1 MTNTIYETPTVS
13 VEIFSIEQGF
23 AQSNLVG
30 GQTKLVPQS
39 ARMRITSMTF
49 KTAETMKRLIKTAA
63 VIAFSL
69 FAASCVKETINE
81 PSKEGRV
88 YRFIVETK
96 ENAAV
101 KSFIDNNFDGTYTPK
116 WSKDDELAIF
126 VGKIDNNTKKPTAI
140 LKNTNEEGIIAKFE
154 GKITG
159 ITETGQFKSFAPA
172 SAFQAGL
179 NSTSKSR
186 VGINLASVQKPS
198 RHTIDQS
205 CDVLVAQEASYSA
218 TNGEIRPADLFF
230 KRMFSIV
237 KVNLNGPELLNGQK
251 LKEFSITAPK
261 DTILTG
267 RAAIDLAKASIEKWT
282 VENNVVTALYL
293 GTDGPVFGENAQN
306 SNNAVWLVVNPTTIK
321 AGVKL
326 TFSGESEDYSFS
338 KEVTLP
344 KDLSFPESQLA
355 VINLSLTAE
364 NCEEKQIES
373 RIFVEN
379 FRYVTEKGKHQP
391 NVTGVSGTGV
401 SENLKYVYIGDNTDI
416 RFNNNG
422 HSSSNPYLYIVNKGS
437 FTVENIVVEGETS
450 LTLSAQ
456 VRTLQNTSNVKL
468 YYKESSATEWSE
480 VNGKFEATTKSF
492 DTVQKLDFTISS
504 TVKSL
509 DLKFVPSAVTLVD
522 DIVLEK
528 TGGSTPGGETPG
540 GETPGGDSQGGETPG
555 GNTPGGS
562 QTVLDKDW
570 LELASIKED
579 GTRYVVNTSYADG
592 KRNYT
597 VFYDTEMMT
606 PLWTAYPLNSS
617 HMGNTERPKDW
628 SYNPDIDEKS
638 QIKVC
643 DGSYTAYSGYSRGH
657 MCPNASRNGN
667 KTMQLQTFYV
677 TNQVPQVQDSFN
689 SGVWSA
695 LEGEVQKLAKNE
707 EIFVTTGVSFH
718 KGNETPQI
726 QYISPE
732 KHPDQRVPIPPYFYK
747 LVLRVK
753 YVAASV
759 TDASCTA
766 FWFENRAYT
775 QDQFHNYSC
784 SVDQVE
790 EWTGFDFFVNLPDE
804 IENVAEAKNISWSQ
818 FVE

>member
-1 MTNTIYETPTVS
+1 
-13 VEIFSIEQGF
+13 
-23 AQSNLVG
+23 
-30 GQTKLVPQS
+30 
-39 ARMRITSMTF
+39 MTF
-49 KTAETMKRLIKTAA
+49 KTAEIMKRLIKTAA

-88 YRFIVETK
+88 YKFIVETK

-126 VGKIDNNTKKPTAI
+126 VGKISKNTKMPTAI
-140 LKNTNEEGIIAKFE
+140 LKNTNEEGITAKFE
-154 GKITG
+154 GNVTVKSENG
-159 ITETGQFKSFAPA
+159 KFKSLAPA
-172 SAFQAGL
+172 SAFNAGL
-179 NSTSKSR
+179 NSDSGSL

-205 CDVLVAQEASYSA
+205 CDVLVAQEAPYSA

-261 DTILTG
+261 DIVLTG
-267 RAAIDLAKASIEKWT
+267 RAAIDLAKASIEKWN
-282 VENNVVTALYL
+282 VKNNVVTALYL

-306 SNNAVWLVVNPTTIK
+306 SNNSVWLVVNPTTIK

-355 VINLSLTAE
+355 VINLSLAE
-364 NCEEKQIES
+364 SNCEKKQIES

-379 FRYVTEKGKHQP
+379 FRNVTEKGKHQP
-391 NVTGVSGTGV
+391 NVTGASGTGV
-401 SENLKYVYIGDNTDI
+401 SDKLKYVYNGTSTDI
-416 RFNNNG
+416 RFNKNG
-422 HSSSNPYLYIVNKGS
+422 HSPSNPYLYIAKGGS

-456 VRTLQNTSNVKL
+456 VRTLQSTSNVKL
-468 YYKESSATEWSE
+468 YYKESSATVWSE

-492 DTVQKLDFTISS
+492 DTVQKLNFSISS

-509 DLKFVPSAVTLVD
+509 DLKFEPSAATLVD

-540 GETPGGDSQGGETPG
+540 GGSSSGETPEGENPGGGSAGGETPGGETPGGGSQGGETPG
-555 GNTPGGS
+555 GNTPGDGS

-579 GTRYVVNTSYADG
+579 GTRYVVNTTYAG
-592 KRNYT
+592 EKRNYT
-597 VFYDTEMMT
+597 VFYDTEMMA
-606 PLWTAYPLNSS
+606 PLWTVYPLNNS
-617 HMGNTERPKDW
+617 HMSSGRINTW
-628 SYNPDIDEKS
+628 TFNPSISEDR
-638 QIKVC
+638 QIQVC
-643 DGSYTAYSGYSRGH
+643 DGSYSIENYARGH
-657 MCPNASRNGN
+657 MCPNGSRNN
-667 KTMQLQTFYV
+667 NETMQQQTFYV
-677 TNQVPQVQDSFN
+677 TNQVPQIHNGFNNGIWKNLESAVQ
-689 SGVWSA
+689 V
-695 LEGEVQKLAKNE
+695 LAKNE

-726 QYISPE
+726 QHISPS
-732 KHPDQRVPIPPYFYK
+732 KHPEQQVPIPPYFYK

-766 FWFENRAYT
+766 FWFEHKAYESG
-775 QDQFHNYSC
+775 DDFDNYRK

-804 IENVAEAKNISWSQ
+804 IENAAEAKNISWAQ
-818 FVE
+818 FVK

>member
-1 MTNTIYETPTVS
+1 M
-13 VEIFSIEQGF
+13 
-23 AQSNLVG
+23 
-30 GQTKLVPQS
+30 
-39 ARMRITSMTF
+39 
-49 KTAETMKRLIKTAA
+49 
-63 VIAFSL
+63 
-69 FAASCVKETINE
+69 
-81 PSKEGRV
+81 
-88 YRFIVETK
+88 
-96 ENAAV
+96 
-101 KSFIDNNFDGTYTPK
+101 
-116 WSKDDELAIF
+116 AIF

-218 TNGEIRPADLFF
+218 TNGEIRPAVLFF

-379 FRYVTEKGKHQP
+379 FRYVTEQGKHQP

-401 SENLKYVYIGDNTDI
+401 SDKLKYVYTGNNTDI
-416 RFNNNG
+416 RFNKNG
-422 HSSSNPYLYIVNKGS
+422 HSPSNPYLYIAKNGT

-456 VRTLQNTSNVKL
+456 VRTLQKTSNVKL
-468 YYKESSATEWSE
+468 HYKESSATEWSE
-480 VNGKFEATTKSF
+480 VNGQFEATTTSF
-492 DTVQKLDFTISS
+492 DIVQKLDFTISS

-540 GETPGGDSQGGETPG
+540 GETPGGETPG
-555 GNTPGGS
+555 GNTPGDGS
-562 QTVLDKDW
+562 QTVLDKNW

-579 GTRYVVNTSYADG
+579 GTRYVVNTTYAG
-592 KRNYT
+592 EKRNYT
-597 VFYDTEMMT
+597 VFYDTEMMA
-606 PLWTAYPLNSS
+606 PLWTAYPLNNS
-617 HMGNTERPKDW
+617 HMSSGRINTW
-628 SYNPDIDEKS
+628 TFNPSISEDR
-638 QIKVC
+638 QIQVC
-643 DGSYTAYSGYSRGH
+643 DGSYSIENYARGH
-657 MCPNASRNGN
+657 MCPNGSRNN
-667 KTMQLQTFYV
+667 NETMQQQTFYV
-677 TNQVPQVQDSFN
+677 TNQVPQIHNGFNNGIWKNLESAVQ
-689 SGVWSA
+689 V
-695 LEGEVQKLAKNE
+695 LAKNE
-707 EIFVTTGVSFH
+707 EIFVTTGVSFR

-726 QYISPE
+726 QHISPS
-732 KHPDQRVPIPPYFYK
+732 KHPEQQVPIPPYFYK

-766 FWFENRAYT
+766 FWFEHKAYESG
-775 QDQFHNYSC
+775 DNFDNYRK

-804 IENVAEAKNISWSQ
+804 IENAAEAKNISWEQ

>member
-1 MTNTIYETPTVS
+1 
-13 VEIFSIEQGF
+13 
-23 AQSNLVG
+23 
-30 GQTKLVPQS
+30 
-39 ARMRITSMTF
+39 
-49 KTAETMKRLIKTAA
+49 MKRLIKTAA

-267 RAAIDLAKASIEKWT
+267 RAAIDLAKASIEKW
-282 VENNVVTALYL
+282 NIKDNVVTALYL
-293 GTDGPVFGENAQN
+293 GTDGPVFGENAPN
-306 SNNAVWLVVNPTTIK
+306 SNNSVWLVVNPTTIK

-364 NCEEKQIES
+364 NCEKKQIES

-379 FRYVTEKGKHQP
+379 FRYVTEQDKHQP

-401 SENLKYVYIGDNTDI
+401 SENLKYVYIGDKTDI
-416 RFNNNG
+416 RFNTNG
-422 HSSSNPYLYIVNKGS
+422 HSPSNPYLYIAKGGS
-437 FTVENIVVEGETS
+437 FTVEKIVVEGETS

-456 VRTLQNTSNVKL
+456 VRTLQKTSNVKL
-468 YYKESSATEWSE
+468 HYKESSATEWSE
-480 VNGKFEATTKSF
+480 VNGQFEATTTSF
-492 DTVQKLDFTISS
+492 DIVQKLDFTISS

-509 DLKFVPSAVTLVD
+509 DLKFVPSAATLVD

-540 GETPGGDSQGGETPG
+540 GETPGGSSQGGETPG
-555 GNTPGGS
+555 GNTSGGGS
-562 QTVLDKDW
+562 QTVLDKNW

-579 GTRYVVNTSYADG
+579 GTRYVVNTTYAG
-592 KRNYT
+592 EKRNYT
-597 VFYDTEMMT
+597 VFYDTEMMA
-606 PLWTAYPLNSS
+606 PLWTAYPLNNS
-617 HMGNTERPKDW
+617 HMSSGRINTW
-628 SYNPDIDEKS
+628 TFNPSISEDR
-638 QIKVC
+638 QIQVC
-643 DGSYTAYSGYSRGH
+643 DGSYSIENYARGH
-657 MCPNASRNGN
+657 MCPNGSRNN
-667 KTMQLQTFYV
+667 NETMQQQTFYV
-677 TNQVPQVQDSFN
+677 TNQVPQIHNGFNNGIWKNLESAVQTL
-689 SGVWSA
+689 G
-695 LEGEVQKLAKNE
+695 KNE
-707 EIFVTTGVSFH
+707 EIFVTTGVSFR

-726 QYISPE
+726 QYISPA
-732 KHPDQRVPIPPYFYK
+732 KHPDQQVPIPPYFYK

-766 FWFENRAYT
+766 FWFEHKAYESG
-775 QDQFHNYSC
+775 DDFDNYRK

-804 IENVAEAKNISWSQ
+804 IENVAEAKNISWEQ

>member
-1 MTNTIYETPTVS
+1 
-13 VEIFSIEQGF
+13 
-23 AQSNLVG
+23 
-30 GQTKLVPQS
+30 
-39 ARMRITSMTF
+39 MTF
-49 KTAETMKRLIKTAA
+49 KTAETMKRLINTAA

-88 YRFIVETK
+88 YKFIVETK

-126 VGKIDNNTKKPTAI
+126 VGKIDANTKKPTTI
-140 LKNTNEEGIIAKFE
+140 LKNTNDEGITAKFE
-154 GKITG
+154 GKVTG
-159 ITETGQFKSFAPA
+159 ITQSGQFKSFAPA
-172 SAFQAGL
+172 SAFHAGL
-179 NSTSKSR
+179 KSTSSSL

-205 CDVLVAQEASYSA
+205 CDVLVAQEAAYSV

-293 GTDGPVFGENAQN
+293 GTDGPVFGENAPN
-306 SNNAVWLVVNPTTIK
+306 SNNSVWLVVNPTTIK
-321 AGVKL
+321 SGAKL

-338 KEVTLP
+338 KEVTLT

-364 NCEEKQIES
+364 NCEKKQIES

-379 FRYVTEKGKHQP
+379 FRNVTEKGTHQP

-401 SENLKYVYIGDNTDI
+401 SENLKYVYIGDYTDI

-422 HSSSNPYLYIVNKGS
+422 HSPSNPYLYIAKGGS
-437 FTVENIVVEGETS
+437 FTVEKIVVEGETS

-456 VRTLQNTSNVKL
+456 VRTRQKTSNVKL

-492 DTVQKLDFTISS
+492 DTVQKLNFTISS

-522 DIVLEK
+522 DIILEK

-540 GETPGGDSQGGETPG
+540 GETPGGETPG
-555 GNTPGGS
+555 GNTPGDGS
-562 QTVLDKDW
+562 QTVLDKNW

-579 GTRYVVNTSYADG
+579 GTRYVVNTTYAG
-592 KRNYT
+592 EKRNYT
-597 VFYDTEMMT
+597 VFYDTEMMA
-606 PLWTAYPLNSS
+606 PLWTAYPLNNS
-617 HMGNTERPKDW
+617 HMSSGRINTW
-628 SYNPDIDEKS
+628 TFNPSISEDR
-638 QIKVC
+638 QIQVC
-643 DGSYTAYSGYSRGH
+643 DGSYSIENYARGH
-657 MCPNASRNGN
+657 MCPNGSRNN
-667 KTMQLQTFYV
+667 NETMQQQTFYV
-677 TNQVPQVQDSFN
+677 TNQVPQIHNGFNNGIWKNLESAVQ
-689 SGVWSA
+689 V
-695 LEGEVQKLAKNE
+695 LAKNE
-707 EIFVTTGVSFH
+707 EIFVTTGVSFR

-726 QYISPE
+726 QHISPS
-732 KHPDQRVPIPPYFYK
+732 KHPEQQVPVPPYFYK

-766 FWFENRAYT
+766 FWFEHKAYESG
-775 QDQFHNYSC
+775 DNFDNYRK

-804 IENVAEAKNISWSQ
+804 IENAAEAKNISWSQ

>member
-1 MTNTIYETPTVS
+1 
-13 VEIFSIEQGF
+13 
-23 AQSNLVG
+23 
-30 GQTKLVPQS
+30 
-39 ARMRITSMTF
+39 
-49 KTAETMKRLIKTAA
+49 MKRLIKTAA

-81 PSKEGRV
+81 PSKEGKV

-126 VGKIDNNTKKPTAI
+126 VGAINEKTKKPTAI
-140 LKNTNEEGIIAKFE
+140 LKNTNEAGITAKFE
-154 GKITG
+154 GKVTG

-261 DTILTG
+261 GTILTG

-293 GTDGPVFGENAQN
+293 GTDGPVFGENAPN
-306 SNNAVWLVVNPTTIK
+306 SNNSVWLVVNPTTIK

-355 VINLSLTAE
+355 VINLSLRAE
-364 NCEEKQIES
+364 NCEKKQIES

-379 FRYVTEKGKHQP
+379 FRYVTEQGKHQP

-401 SENLKYVYIGDNTDI
+401 PDNLKYVYTGNNTDI

-422 HSSSNPYLYIVNKGS
+422 HSPSNPYLYIAKNGT

-456 VRTLQNTSNVKL
+456 VRTLQKTSNVKL
-468 YYKESSATEWSE
+468 LYKESSATEWSE

-492 DTVQKLDFTISS
+492 DTVQKLNFSISS
-504 TVKSL
+504 SVKSL

-522 DIVLEK
+522 DIILEK

-540 GETPGGDSQGGETPG
+540 GETPGGETPGGETPGGETPGGETPG
-555 GNTPGGS
+555 GNTPGGGS

-579 GTRYVVNTSYADG
+579 GTRYVVNTTYAG
-592 KRNYT
+592 EKRNYT
-597 VFYDTEMMT
+597 VFYDTEMMA

-617 HMGNTERPKDW
+617 HMSGGRTGEW
-628 SYNPDIDEKS
+628 SYNPSISEAH

-643 DGSYTAYSGYSRGH
+643 EGSYTPSSNYARGH
-657 MCPNASRNGN
+657 MCPNGSRNN
-667 KTMQLQTFYV
+667 NETMQLQTFYV
-677 TNQVPQVQDSFN
+677 TNQVPQVQNSFN

>member
-1 MTNTIYETPTVS
+1 
-13 VEIFSIEQGF
+13 
-23 AQSNLVG
+23 
-30 GQTKLVPQS
+30 
-39 ARMRITSMTF
+39 
-49 KTAETMKRLIKTAA
+49 MKRLIKTAA

-88 YRFIVETK
+88 YKFIVETK

-116 WSKDDELAIF
+116 WSKNDELAIF
-126 VGKIDNNTKKPTAI
+126 VGKIDANTKKPTTI
-140 LKNTNEEGIIAKFE
+140 LKNTNDEGITAKFE
-154 GKITG
+154 GKVTG
-159 ITETGQFKSFAPA
+159 ITQTGQFKSFAPA

-267 RAAIDLAKASIEKWT
+267 RAAIDLAKASIEKW
-282 VENNVVTALYL
+282 NIKDNVVTALYL
-293 GTDGPVFGENAQN
+293 GTDGPVFGENAPN
-306 SNNAVWLVVNPTTIK
+306 SNNSVWLVVNPTTIK

-364 NCEEKQIES
+364 NCEKKQIES

-379 FRYVTEKGKHQP
+379 FRYVTEKGTHQP

-401 SENLKYVYIGDNTDI
+401 SENLKYVYTGNNTYI
-416 RFNNNG
+416 RFNTNG
-422 HSSSNPYLYIVNKGS
+422 HSSSNPYLYIAKGGS
-437 FTVENIVVEGETS
+437 FTVEKIVVEGETS

-456 VRTLQNTSNVKL
+456 VKVNSGTSNVKL

-480 VNGKFEATTKSF
+480 VVGKFDASFDSF

-509 DLKFVPSAVTLVD
+509 DLKFVPSAATLVD

-540 GETPGGDSQGGETPG
+540 GGSAGGETPGGETPGGSSQGGETPG
-555 GNTPGGS
+555 GNTPGDGS

-570 LELASIKED
+570 LELASIKKD
-579 GTRYVVNTSYADG
+579 GTRYVVNTTYAG
-592 KRNYT
+592 EKRNYT
-597 VFYDTEMMT
+597 VFYDTEMMA
-606 PLWTAYPLNSS
+606 PLWTAYPLNNS
-617 HMGNTERPKDW
+617 HMSSGRINTW
-628 SYNPDIDEKS
+628 TFNPSISEDR
-638 QIKVC
+638 QIQVC
-643 DGSYTAYSGYSRGH
+643 DGSYSIENYARGH
-657 MCPNASRNGN
+657 MCPNGSRNN
-667 KTMQLQTFYV
+667 NETMQQQTFYV
-677 TNQVPQVQDSFN
+677 TNQVPQIHNGFNNGIWKNLESAVQ
-689 SGVWSA
+689 V
-695 LEGEVQKLAKNE
+695 LAKNE

-726 QYISPE
+726 QHISPS
-732 KHPDQRVPIPPYFYK
+732 KHPEQQVPIPPYFYK

-759 TDASCTA
+759 TDASCIA
-766 FWFENRAYT
+766 FWFENRAYI
-775 QDQFHNYSC
+775 QDKFHNHSC

>member
-1 MTNTIYETPTVS
+1 
-13 VEIFSIEQGF
+13 
-23 AQSNLVG
+23 
-30 GQTKLVPQS
+30 
-39 ARMRITSMTF
+39 MTF

-88 YRFIVETK
+88 YKFIVETK

-116 WSKDDELAIF
+116 WSKNDELAIF
-126 VGKIDNNTKKPTAI
+126 VGKINANTKKPTTI
-140 LKNTNEEGIIAKFE
+140 LKNTNDEGITAKFE
-154 GKITG
+154 GKVTG
-159 ITETGQFKSFAPA
+159 ITQTGQFKSFAPA
-172 SAFQAGL
+172 SAFHAGL

-205 CDVLVAQEASYSA
+205 CDVLVAQEAAYSV

-261 DTILTG
+261 DTVLTG

-293 GTDGPVFGENAQN
+293 GTDGPVFGENAPN
-306 SNNAVWLVVNPTTIK
+306 SNNSVWLVVNPTTIK

-364 NCEEKQIES
+364 NCEKKQIES

-379 FRYVTEKGKHQP
+379 FRYVTEQDKHQP

-401 SENLKYVYIGDNTDI
+401 SENLKYVYIGDKTDI
-416 RFNNNG
+416 RFNTNG
-422 HSSSNPYLYIVNKGS
+422 HSPSNPYLYIAKGGS
-437 FTVENIVVEGETS
+437 FTVEKIVVEGETS

-456 VRTLQNTSNVKL
+456 VRTLQKTSNVKL
-468 YYKESSATEWSE
+468 HYKESSATEWSE
-480 VNGKFEATTKSF
+480 VNGQFEATTTSF
-492 DTVQKLDFTISS
+492 DIVQKLDFTISS

-540 GETPGGDSQGGETPG
+540 GETPGGETPGGSSQGGETPG
-555 GNTPGGS
+555 GNTSGDGS

-726 QYISPE
+726 QYISPA
-732 KHPDQRVPIPPYFYK
+732 KHPEQQVPIPPYFYK

-804 IENVAEAKNISWSQ
+804 IENAAEAKNISWSQ

>member
-1 MTNTIYETPTVS
+1 
-13 VEIFSIEQGF
+13 
-23 AQSNLVG
+23 
-30 GQTKLVPQS
+30 
-39 ARMRITSMTF
+39 
-49 KTAETMKRLIKTAA
+49 MKRLIKTAA

-88 YRFIVETK
+88 YKFIVETK

-126 VGKIDNNTKKPTAI
+126 VGKIDANTKKPTAI
-140 LKNTNEEGIIAKFE
+140 LKNTNDEGITAKFE

-373 RIFVEN
+373 RVFVEN
-379 FRYVTEKGKHQP
+379 FRYVTEQGKHQP

-401 SENLKYVYIGDNTDI
+401 SDKLKYVYTGNNTDI
-416 RFNNNG
+416 RFNKNG
-422 HSSSNPYLYIVNKGS
+422 HSPSNPYLYIAKNGT

-456 VRTLQNTSNVKL
+456 VRTLQKTSNVKL
-468 YYKESSATEWSE
+468 HYKESSATEWSE
-480 VNGKFEATTKSF
+480 VNGQFEATTTSF
-492 DTVQKLDFTISS
+492 DIVQKLDFTISS

-528 TGGSTPGGETPG
+528 AGGSTPGGETPG

-804 IENVAEAKNISWSQ
+804 IENAAEAKNISWSQ
-818 FVE
+818 FVSS

>member
-1 MTNTIYETPTVS
+1 
-13 VEIFSIEQGF
+13 
-23 AQSNLVG
+23 
-30 GQTKLVPQS
+30 
-39 ARMRITSMTF
+39 
-49 KTAETMKRLIKTAA
+49 MKRLIKTAA

>member
-1 MTNTIYETPTVS
+1 
-13 VEIFSIEQGF
+13 
-23 AQSNLVG
+23 
-30 GQTKLVPQS
+30 
-39 ARMRITSMTF
+39 MTF
-49 KTAETMKRLIKTAA
+49 KTAEIMKRLIKTAA

-81 PSKEGRV
+81 PSGEGKV

-126 VGKIDNNTKKPTAI
+126 VGKIDANTKKPTTI
-140 LKNTNEEGIIAKFE
+140 LKNTNDEGITAKFE
-154 GKITG
+154 GKVTG
-159 ITETGQFKSFAPA
+159 ITQTGQFKSFAPA
-172 SAFQAGL
+172 SAFHAGL

-267 RAAIDLAKASIEKWT
+267 RAAIDLAKASIEKW
-282 VENNVVTALYL
+282 NIKDNVVTALYL
-293 GTDGPVFGENAQN
+293 GTDGPVFGENAPN
-306 SNNAVWLVVNPTTIK
+306 SNNSVWLVVNPTTIK
-321 AGVKL
+321 AGAKL

-364 NCEEKQIES
+364 NCEKKQIES

-379 FRYVTEKGKHQP
+379 FRYVTEQGKHQP

-401 SENLKYVYIGDNTDI
+401 SDKLKYVYTGNNTDI
-416 RFNNNG
+416 RFNKNG
-422 HSSSNPYLYIVNKGS
+422 HSPSNPYLYIVNKGS

-456 VRTLQNTSNVKL
+456 VRTTSKTSTSEVKL
-468 YYKESSATEWSE
+468 YYKESSAAEWSE
-480 VNGKFEATTKSF
+480 ATGKFDASFDSF
-492 DTVQKLDFTISS
+492 DTVQKLNFTISL

-522 DIVLEK
+522 DIILEK

-540 GETPGGDSQGGETPG
+540 GETPGGETPGGETPG
-555 GNTPGGS
+555 GNTPGDGS

-579 GTRYVVNTSYADG
+579 GTRYVVNTTYAG
-592 KRNYT
+592 EKRNYT
-597 VFYDTEMMT
+597 VFYDTEMMA
-606 PLWTAYPLNSS
+606 PLWTAYPLNNS
-617 HMGNTERPKDW
+617 HMSSGRINTW
-628 SYNPDIDEKS
+628 TFNPSISEDR
-638 QIKVC
+638 QIQVC
-643 DGSYTAYSGYSRGH
+643 DGSYSIENYARGH
-657 MCPNASRNGN
+657 MCPNGSRNN
-667 KTMQLQTFYV
+667 NETMQQQTFYV
-677 TNQVPQVQDSFN
+677 TNQVPQIHNGFNNGIWKNLESAVQ
-689 SGVWSA
+689 V
-695 LEGEVQKLAKNE
+695 LAKNE
-707 EIFVTTGVSFH
+707 EIFVTTGVSFR

-726 QYISPE
+726 QHISPS
-732 KHPDQRVPIPPYFYK
+732 KHPEQQVPVPPYFYK
-747 LVLRVK
+747 LILRVK

-766 FWFENRAYT
+766 FWFEHKAYESG
-775 QDQFHNYSC
+775 DNFDNYRK

-818 FVE
+818 FVG

>member
-1 MTNTIYETPTVS
+1 
-13 VEIFSIEQGF
+13 
-23 AQSNLVG
+23 
-30 GQTKLVPQS
+30 
-39 ARMRITSMTF
+39 MTF

-88 YRFIVETK
+88 YKFIVETK

-116 WSKDDELAIF
+116 WSKNDELAIF
-126 VGKIDNNTKKPTAI
+126 VGKIDANTKKPTTI
-140 LKNTNEEGIIAKFE
+140 LKNTNDEGITAKFE
-154 GKITG
+154 GKVTG
-159 ITETGQFKSFAPA
+159 ITQTGQFKSFAPA

-179 NSTSKSR
+179 NSTSSSL

-205 CDVLVAQEASYSA
+205 CDVLVAQEAAYSV

-261 DTILTG
+261 DIVLTG
-267 RAAIDLAKASIEKWT
+267 RAAIDLAKASIEKWN
-282 VENNVVTALYL
+282 VKNNVVTALYL
-293 GTDGPVFGENAQN
+293 GTDGPVFGENAPN

-338 KEVTLP
+338 KEVTLA

-355 VINLSLTAE
+355 VINLSLTTE
-364 NCEEKQIES
+364 NCEKKQLES

-379 FRYVTEKGKHQP
+379 FRNVTEKGKHQP

-401 SENLKYVYIGDNTDI
+401 SDKLKYVYTGNNTDI

-422 HSSSNPYLYIVNKGS
+422 HSPGNPYLYIGKNGT

-456 VRTLQNTSNVKL
+456 VRTTQSTSKVTLK
-468 YYKESSATEWSE
+468 YKESSATEWSE
-480 VNGKFEATTKSF
+480 ADVKFEATTKSF
-492 DTVQKLDFTISS
+492 DTVQKLNFTISS

-509 DLKFVPSAVTLVD
+509 DLKFVPSAATLVD

-540 GETPGGDSQGGETPG
+540 GETPGGETPGGETPGGSSQGGETPG
-555 GNTPGGS
+555 GNTPGDGS

-579 GTRYVVNTSYADG
+579 GTRYVVNTTYAG
-592 KRNYT
+592 EKRNYT
-597 VFYDTEMMT
+597 VFYDTEMMA
-606 PLWTAYPLNSS
+606 PLWTAYPLNNS
-617 HMGNTERPKDW
+617 HMSSGRINTW
-628 SYNPDIDEKS
+628 TFNPSISEDR
-638 QIKVC
+638 QIQVC
-643 DGSYTAYSGYSRGH
+643 DGSYSIENYARGH
-657 MCPNASRNGN
+657 MCPNGSRNN
-667 KTMQLQTFYV
+667 NETMQQQTFYV
-677 TNQVPQVQDSFN
+677 TNQVPQIHNGFNNGIWKNLESAVQ
-689 SGVWSA
+689 V
-695 LEGEVQKLAKNE
+695 LAKNE

-726 QYISPE
+726 QYISPA
-732 KHPDQRVPIPPYFYK
+732 KHSEQQVPIPPYFYK

-766 FWFENRAYT
+766 FWFEHKAYESG
-775 QDQFHNYSC
+775 DNFDNYRK

-818 FVE
+818 FTGF

>member
-1 MTNTIYETPTVS
+1 
-13 VEIFSIEQGF
+13 
-23 AQSNLVG
+23 
-30 GQTKLVPQS
+30 
-39 ARMRITSMTF
+39 MRITSMTF

-88 YRFIVETK
+88 YKFIVETK

-126 VGKIDNNTKKPTAI
+126 VGKIDANTKKPTAI

-267 RAAIDLAKASIEKWT
+267 RAAIDLAKASIEKW
-282 VENNVVTALYL
+282 NIKDNVVTALYP
-293 GTDGPVFGENAQN
+293 GTDGPVFGENAPN
-306 SNNAVWLVVNPTTIK
+306 SNNSVWLVVNPTTIK

-364 NCEEKQIES
+364 NCEKKQIES

-379 FRYVTEKGKHQP
+379 FRYVTEQDKHQP

-401 SENLKYVYIGDNTDI
+401 SENLKYVYIGDKTDI
-416 RFNNNG
+416 RFNTNG
-422 HSSSNPYLYIVNKGS
+422 HSPSNPYLYIAKGGS
-437 FTVENIVVEGETS
+437 FTVEKIVVEGETS

-456 VRTLQNTSNVKL
+456 VRTLQKTSNVKL
-468 YYKESSATEWSE
+468 HYKESSATEWSE
-480 VNGKFEATTKSF
+480 VNGQFEATTKSF
-492 DTVQKLDFTISS
+492 DTVQKLNFSISS

-540 GETPGGDSQGGETPG
+540 GETPGGETPG
-555 GNTPGGS
+555 GNTPGDGS

-579 GTRYVVNTSYADG
+579 GTRYVVNTTYAG
-592 KRNYT
+592 EKRNYT
-597 VFYDTEMMT
+597 VFYDTEMMA
-606 PLWTAYPLNSS
+606 PLWTAYPLNNS
-617 HMGNTERPKDW
+617 HMSSGRINTW
-628 SYNPDIDEKS
+628 TFNPSISEDR
-638 QIKVC
+638 QIQVC
-643 DGSYTAYSGYSRGH
+643 DGSYSIENYARGH
-657 MCPNASRNGN
+657 MCPNGSRNN
-667 KTMQLQTFYV
+667 NETMQQQTFYI
-677 TNQVPQVQDSFN
+677 TNQVPQIHNGFNNGIWKNLESAVQ
-689 SGVWSA
+689 V
-695 LEGEVQKLAKNE
+695 LAKNE

-726 QYISPE
+726 QHISPA
-732 KHPDQRVPIPPYFYK
+732 KHPEQQVPVPPYFYK

-766 FWFENRAYT
+766 FWFEHKAYESG
-775 QDQFHNYSC
+775 DNFDNYRK

-804 IENVAEAKNISWSQ
+804 IENAAEAKNISWSQ

>member
-1 MTNTIYETPTVS
+1 
-13 VEIFSIEQGF
+13 
-23 AQSNLVG
+23 
-30 GQTKLVPQS
+30 
-39 ARMRITSMTF
+39 
-49 KTAETMKRLIKTAA
+49 MKRLIKTAA

-81 PSKEGRV
+81 PSGEGKV

-140 LKNTNEEGIIAKFE
+140 LKNTNDEGITAKFE
-154 GKITG
+154 GKVTG
-159 ITETGQFKSFAPA
+159 ITQTGQFKSFAPA
-172 SAFQAGL
+172 SAFHAG
-179 NSTSKSR
+179 SKDGTIG
-186 VGINLASVQKPS
+186 VNLASAQKPS
-198 RHTIDQS
+198 RNTIDQS
-205 CDVLVAQEASYSA
+205 CDVLVAQEAAYSV

-261 DTILTG
+261 DTVLTG
-267 RAAIDLAKASIEKWT
+267 RAAIDLAKTSIEKW
-282 VENNVVTALYL
+282 NIKDNVVTALYL

-326 TFSGESEDYSFS
+326 TFSGESENYSFS

-355 VINLSLTAE
+355 VINLSLTEE
-364 NCEEKQIES
+364 NCEKKQIES

-379 FRYVTEKGKHQP
+379 FRNVTEKGKHQP

-401 SENLKYVYIGDNTDI
+401 SKNLKYVYTGKNTDI

-422 HSSSNPYLYIVNKGS
+422 HSSSNPYLYIVKDGS
-437 FTVENIVVEGETS
+437 FTIEKIVVEGETS
-450 LTLSAQ
+450 LTLSTQ
-456 VRTLQNTSNVKL
+456 VRTTSKTSKSEVKL

-480 VNGKFEATTKSF
+480 VVGKFDASFDSF
-492 DTVQKLDFTISS
+492 DTVQKLNFSISS

-509 DLKFVPSAVTLVD
+509 DLKFVPSAATLVD
-522 DIVLEK
+522 DIILEK

-540 GETPGGDSQGGETPG
+540 GETPGGETPG
-555 GNTPGGS
+555 GNTPGDGS

-579 GTRYVVNTSYADG
+579 GTRYVVNTTYAG
-592 KRNYT
+592 EKRNYT
-597 VFYDTEMMT
+597 VFYDTEMMA
-606 PLWTAYPLNSS
+606 PLWTAYPLNNS
-617 HMGNTERPKDW
+617 HMGSGRTGEW
-628 SYNPDIDEKS
+628 SYNPSISEAH

-643 DGSYTAYSGYSRGH
+643 EGSYTPYENYARGH
-657 MCPNASRNGN
+657 MCPNGSRNSDE
-667 KTMQLQTFYV
+667 TMQLQTFYV
-677 TNQVPQVQDSFN
+677 TNQVPQIHNGFNNGIWKNLESAVQ
-689 SGVWSA
+689 V
-695 LEGEVQKLAKNE
+695 LAKNE

-726 QYISPE
+726 QYISPAKYPE
-732 KHPDQRVPIPPYFYK
+732 QRVPIPPYFYK

-766 FWFENRAYT
+766 FWFEHKAYESG
-775 QDQFHNYSC
+775 DNFDNYRK

-804 IENVAEAKNISWSQ
+804 IENIAEANNISWSQ

>member
-1 MTNTIYETPTVS
+1 
-13 VEIFSIEQGF
+13 
-23 AQSNLVG
+23 
-30 GQTKLVPQS
+30 
-39 ARMRITSMTF
+39 
-49 KTAETMKRLIKTAA
+49 MKRLIKTAA

-126 VGKIDNNTKKPTAI
+126 VGKIDANTKKPTTI
-140 LKNTNEEGIIAKFE
+140 LKNTNDEGITAKFE
-154 GKITG
+154 GKVTG
-159 ITETGQFKSFAPA
+159 ITQTGQFKSFAPA

-179 NSTSKSR
+179 KSTSNSL

-205 CDVLVAQEASYSA
+205 CDVLVAQEAAYSV

-282 VENNVVTALYL
+282 VENNVVTALYP

-355 VINLSLTAE
+355 VINLSLTEE
-364 NCEEKQIES
+364 NCEEKQLES

-379 FRYVTEKGKHQP
+379 FRNVTEKGKHQP

-401 SENLKYVYIGDNTDI
+401 SDKLQYVYNGTSTDI
-416 RFNNNG
+416 RFNKNG
-422 HSSSNPYLYIVNKGS
+422 HSPSNPYLYIAKGGS

-456 VRTLQNTSNVKL
+456 VKVNSGTSEVKL
-468 YYKESSATEWSE
+468 HYKESSATEWSE
-480 VNGKFEATTKSF
+480 VNGKFEASTESF
-492 DTVQKLDFTISS
+492 DTVQKLNFTISS

-509 DLKFVPSAVTLVD
+509 DLKFVPSAATLVD

-540 GETPGGDSQGGETPG
+540 GETPGGSSQGGETPG
-555 GNTPGGS
+555 GNTPGDGS
-562 QTVLDKDW
+562 QTVLDKNW

-579 GTRYVVNTSYADG
+579 GTRYVVNTTYASE

-597 VFYDTEMMT
+597 VFYDTEMMA
-606 PLWTAYPLNSS
+606 PLWTAYPLNNS
-617 HMGNTERPKDW
+617 HMSSGRINTW
-628 SYNPDIDEKS
+628 TFNPSISEDR
-638 QIKVC
+638 QIQVC
-643 DGSYTAYSGYSRGH
+643 DGSYSIENYARGH
-657 MCPNASRNGN
+657 MCPNGSRNN
-667 KTMQLQTFYV
+667 NETMQQQTFYV
-677 TNQVPQVQDSFN
+677 TNQVPQIHNGFN
-689 SGVWSA
+689 NGIWKNLESA
-695 LEGEVQKLAKNE
+695 IQFLAKNE

-726 QYISPE
+726 QHISPS
-732 KHPDQRVPIPPYFYK
+732 KHPEQQVPIPLYFYK

-766 FWFENRAYT
+766 FWFEHKAYESG
-775 QDQFHNYSC
+775 DNFDNYRK

-804 IENVAEAKNISWSQ
+804 IENIAEAKNISWSQ

>member
-1 MTNTIYETPTVS
+1 
-13 VEIFSIEQGF
+13 
-23 AQSNLVG
+23 
-30 GQTKLVPQS
+30 
-39 ARMRITSMTF
+39 
-49 KTAETMKRLIKTAA
+49 MKRLIKTAA

-88 YRFIVETK
+88 YKFIVETK

-116 WSKDDELAIF
+116 WSKDDKLAIF

-267 RAAIDLAKASIEKWT
+267 RAAIDLAKASIEKW
-282 VENNVVTALYL
+282 NIKDNVVTALYL
-293 GTDGPVFGENAQN
+293 GTDGPVFGENAPN
-306 SNNAVWLVVNPTTIK
+306 SNNSVWLVVNPTTIK
-321 AGVKL
+321 AGAKL

-364 NCEEKQIES
+364 NCEKKQIES

-379 FRYVTEKGKHQP
+379 FRYVTEKGTHQP

-401 SENLKYVYIGDNTDI
+401 SENLKYVYTGDKTDI

-422 HSSSNPYLYIVNKGS
+422 HSPSNPYLYIAQGGS
-437 FTVENIVVEGETS
+437 FTVEKIVVEGETS

-456 VRTLQNTSNVKL
+456 VRTLQKTSNVKL
-468 YYKESSATEWSE
+468 HYKESSATEWSE
-480 VNGKFEATTKSF
+480 VNGQFEATTTSF
-492 DTVQKLDFTISS
+492 DIVQKLDFTISS

-804 IENVAEAKNISWSQ
+804 IENAAEAKNISWSQ

>member
-1 MTNTIYETPTVS
+1 
-13 VEIFSIEQGF
+13 
-23 AQSNLVG
+23 
-30 GQTKLVPQS
+30 
-39 ARMRITSMTF
+39 
-49 KTAETMKRLIKTAA
+49 MKRLIKTAA

-81 PSKEGRV
+81 PSKEGRA

-126 VGKIDNNTKKPTAI
+126 VGKIDANTKKPTTI
-140 LKNTNEEGIIAKFE
+140 LKNTNDEGITAKFE
-154 GKITG
+154 GKVTG
-159 ITETGQFKSFAPA
+159 ITQTGQFKSFAPA

-179 NSTSKSR
+179 KSTSNSL

-205 CDVLVAQEASYSA
+205 CDVLVAQEAAYSV

-261 DTILTG
+261 DTILAG
-267 RAAIDLAKASIEKWT
+267 RAAIDLAKASIEKW
-282 VENNVVTALYL
+282 NIKDNVVTALYL
-293 GTDGPVFGENAQN
+293 GTDGPVFGENAPN
-306 SNNAVWLVVNPTTIK
+306 SNNSVWLVVNPTTIK

-338 KEVTLP
+338 KEVTLT

-355 VINLSLTAE
+355 VINLSLAAE
-364 NCEEKQIES
+364 NCEKKQI
-373 RIFVEN
+373 RIFIEKFSN
-379 FRYVTEKGKHQP
+379 VTEKGAHQP
-391 NVTGVSGTGV
+391 NVTGASGTGV
-401 SENLKYVYIGDNTDI
+401 SKNLKYVYTGKNTDI

-422 HSSSNPYLYIVNKGS
+422 HSSSNPYLYIVKDGS
-437 FTVENIVVEGETS
+437 FTIEKIVVEGETS
-450 LTLSAQ
+450 LTLSTQ
-456 VRTLQNTSNVKL
+456 VRTTQSTSKVTLK
-468 YYKESSATEWSE
+468 YKESSATEWSE
-480 VNGKFEATTKSF
+480 ADVKFEATTKSF
-492 DTVQKLDFTISS
+492 DTVQKLNFTISS

-509 DLKFVPSAVTLVD
+509 DIKFVPSAVTLVD

-540 GETPGGDSQGGETPG
+540 GETPGGETPGGETPGGETPGGETPGGSSQGGETPG
-555 GNTPGGS
+555 GNTPGDGS

-570 LELASIKED
+570 LELASIKEY
-579 GTRYVVNTSYADG
+579 GTRYVVNTTYAG
-592 KRNYT
+592 KKRNYT
-597 VFYDTEMMT
+597 VFYDTEMMA
-606 PLWTAYPLNSS
+606 PLWTAYPLNNS
-617 HMGNTERPKDW
+617 HMSSGRINTW
-628 SYNPDIDEKS
+628 TFNPSISEDR
-638 QIKVC
+638 QIQVC
-643 DGSYTAYSGYSRGH
+643 DGSYSIENYARGH
-657 MCPNASRNGN
+657 MCPNGSRNN
-667 KTMQLQTFYV
+667 NETMQQQTFYV
-677 TNQVPQVQDSFN
+677 TNQVPQIHNGFNNGIWKNLESAVQ
-689 SGVWSA
+689 V
-695 LEGEVQKLAKNE
+695 LAKNE
-707 EIFVTTGVSFH
+707 EIFVTTGVSFR

-726 QYISPE
+726 QHISPS
-732 KHPDQRVPIPPYFYK
+732 KHPDQQVPIPPYFYK
-747 LVLRVK
+747 IVLRVK

-759 TDASCTA
+759 TNASCTA
-766 FWFENRAYT
+766 FWFENKVYESGDAF
-775 QDQFHNYSC
+775 DNYRK

-818 FVE
+818 FVSS

>member
-1 MTNTIYETPTVS
+1 
-13 VEIFSIEQGF
+13 
-23 AQSNLVG
+23 
-30 GQTKLVPQS
+30 
-39 ARMRITSMTF
+39 
-49 KTAETMKRLIKTAA
+49 MKRLIKTAA

-88 YRFIVETK
+88 YKFIVETK

-116 WSKDDELAIF
+116 WSKNDELAIF
-126 VGKIDNNTKKPTAI
+126 VGKIDANTKKPTTI
-140 LKNTNEEGIIAKFE
+140 LKNTNDEGITAKFE
-154 GKITG
+154 GKVTG
-159 ITETGQFKSFAPA
+159 ITQTGQFKSFAPA

-338 KEVTLP
+338 KEVTLT

-364 NCEEKQIES
+364 NCEKKQIES

-379 FRYVTEKGKHQP
+379 FRYVTKKGTHQP
-391 NVTGVSGTGV
+391 NITGVSGTGV
-401 SENLKYVYIGDNTDI
+401 SDKLKYVYTGTNTDI

-422 HSSSNPYLYIVNKGS
+422 HSPSNPYLYIGKGGS
-437 FTVENIVVEGETS
+437 FTVEKIVVEGETS

-456 VRTLQNTSNVKL
+456 VRTPQKTSNVKL
-468 YYKESSATEWSE
+468 HYKESSATEWSE
-480 VNGKFEATTKSF
+480 VNGQFEATTKSF
-492 DTVQKLDFTISS
+492 DTVQKLNFTISS

-555 GNTPGGS
+555 GNTSGGGS
-562 QTVLDKDW
+562 QTVLDKNW

-579 GTRYVVNTSYADG
+579 GTRYVVNTTYADG

-597 VFYDTEMMT
+597 VFYDTEMMA
-606 PLWTAYPLNSS
+606 PLWTAYPLNNS
-617 HMGNTERPKDW
+617 HMSSGRINTW
-628 SYNPDIDEKS
+628 TFNPSISEDR
-638 QIKVC
+638 QIQVC
-643 DGSYTAYSGYSRGH
+643 DGSYSIENYARGH
-657 MCPNASRNGN
+657 MCPNGSRNN
-667 KTMQLQTFYV
+667 NETMQQQTFYV
-677 TNQVPQVQDSFN
+677 TNQVPQIHNGFNNGIWKNLESAVQ
-689 SGVWSA
+689 V
-695 LEGEVQKLAKNE
+695 LAKNE
-707 EIFVTTGVSFH
+707 EIFVTTGVSFR

-726 QYISPE
+726 QHISPA
-732 KHPDQRVPIPPYFYK
+732 KHPEQQVPIPPYFYK

-759 TDASCTA
+759 TNASCTA
-766 FWFENRAYT
+766 FWFEHKAYESG
-775 QDQFHNYSC
+775 DNFDNYRK

-804 IENVAEAKNISWSQ
+804 IENIAEAKSITWSQ
-818 FVE
+818 FVNF

>member
-1 MTNTIYETPTVS
+1 
-13 VEIFSIEQGF
+13 
-23 AQSNLVG
+23 
-30 GQTKLVPQS
+30 
-39 ARMRITSMTF
+39 MTF

-88 YRFIVETK
+88 YKFIVETR

-116 WSKDDELAIF
+116 WSKNDELAIF
-126 VGKIDNNTKKPTAI
+126 VGKIDANTKKPTTI
-140 LKNTNEEGIIAKFE
+140 LKNTNDEGITAKFE
-154 GKITG
+154 GKVTG
-159 ITETGQFKSFAPA
+159 ITQTGQFKSFAPA

-338 KEVTLP
+338 KEVTLT

-355 VINLSLTAE
+355 VINLSLAE
-364 NCEEKQIES
+364 SNCEKKQIES

-379 FRYVTEKGKHQP
+379 FRYVTEQGKHQP

-401 SENLKYVYIGDNTDI
+401 SENLKYVYIGDKTDI

-422 HSSSNPYLYIVNKGS
+422 HSPSNPYLYIGKGGS
-437 FTVENIVVEGETS
+437 FTVEKIVVEGETS

-456 VRTLQNTSNVKL
+456 VRTPQKTSNVKL
-468 YYKESSATEWSE
+468 HYKESSATEWSE
-480 VNGKFEATTKSF
+480 VNGQFEATTTSF
-492 DTVQKLDFTISS
+492 DTVQKLNFTISS

-540 GETPGGDSQGGETPG
+540 GETPGGETPGGSSQGGETPG
-555 GNTPGGS
+555 GNTSGDGS

-579 GTRYVVNTSYADG
+579 GTRYVVNTTYAG
-592 KRNYT
+592 EKRNYT
-597 VFYDTEMMT
+597 VFYDTEMMA
-606 PLWTAYPLNSS
+606 PLWTAYPLNNS
-617 HMGNTERPKDW
+617 HMSSGRINTW
-628 SYNPDIDEKS
+628 TFNPSISEDR
-638 QIKVC
+638 QIQVC
-643 DGSYTAYSGYSRGH
+643 DGSYSIENYARGH
-657 MCPNASRNGN
+657 MCPNGSRNN
-667 KTMQLQTFYV
+667 NETMQQQTFYV
-677 TNQVPQVQDSFN
+677 TNQVPQIHNGFNNGIWKNLESAVQ
-689 SGVWSA
+689 V
-695 LEGEVQKLAKNE
+695 LAKNE

-726 QYISPE
+726 QHISPA
-732 KHPDQRVPIPPYFYK
+732 KHPEQQVPIPPYFYK

-766 FWFENRAYT
+766 FWFEHKAYESG
-775 QDQFHNYSC
+775 DNFDNYRK

-790 EWTGFDFFVNLPDE
+790 EWTGFDFFANLPDE
-804 IENVAEAKNISWSQ
+804 IENIAEAKNISWSQ
-818 FVE
+818 FVSF

>member
-1 MTNTIYETPTVS
+1 
-13 VEIFSIEQGF
+13 
-23 AQSNLVG
+23 
-30 GQTKLVPQS
+30 
-39 ARMRITSMTF
+39 
-49 KTAETMKRLIKTAA
+49 MKRLIKTAA
-63 VIAFSL
+63 VITFSL

-88 YRFIVETK
+88 YKFIVETK

-126 VGKIDNNTKKPTAI
+126 VGKIDANTKKPTTI
-140 LKNTNEEGIIAKFE
+140 LKNTNDEGITAKFE
-154 GKITG
+154 GKVTG
-159 ITETGQFKSFAPA
+159 ITQTGQFKSFAPA
-172 SAFQAGL
+172 SAFHAGL
-179 NSTSKSR
+179 KSTSSSL

-205 CDVLVAQEASYSA
+205 CDVLVAQEAAYSV

-261 DTILTG
+261 DIVLTG
-267 RAAIDLAKASIEKWT
+267 RAAIDLAKQSIEKW
-282 VENNVVTALYL
+282 NIKDNVVTALYL
-293 GTDGPVFGENAQN
+293 GTDGPVFGENAPN
-306 SNNAVWLVVNPTTIK
+306 SNNSVWLVVNPTTIK

-355 VINLSLTAE
+355 VINLSLAAE
-364 NCEEKQIES
+364 NCEKKQIES

-379 FRYVTEKGKHQP
+379 FRNVTEKGKHQP

-401 SENLKYVYIGDNTDI
+401 SDNLKYVYEEDKTDI
-416 RFNNNG
+416 RFNTNG
-422 HSSSNPYLYIVNKGS
+422 HSPSNPYLYIANKGS

-456 VRTLQNTSNVKL
+456 VKVNSGTSNVKL
-468 YYKESSATEWSE
+468 YYRESSKTEWSE
-480 VNGKFEATTKSF
+480 VNGQFEASKESF
-492 DTVQKLDFTISS
+492 NTVQKLNFTISS

-509 DLKFVPSAVTLVD
+509 DLKFVPSAATLVD

-540 GETPGGDSQGGETPG
+540 GETPGGETPG
-555 GNTPGGS
+555 GNTPGDGS

-579 GTRYVVNTSYADG
+579 GTRYVVNTTYAG
-592 KRNYT
+592 EKRNYT
-597 VFYDTEMMT
+597 VFYDTEMMA
-606 PLWTAYPLNSS
+606 PLWTAYPLNNS
-617 HMGNTERPKDW
+617 HMSSGRINTW
-628 SYNPDIDEKS
+628 TFNPSISEDR
-638 QIKVC
+638 QIQVC
-643 DGSYTAYSGYSRGH
+643 DGSYSIENYARGH
-657 MCPNASRNGN
+657 MCPNGSRNN
-667 KTMQLQTFYV
+667 NETMQQQTFYV
-677 TNQVPQVQDSFN
+677 TNQVPQIHNGFNNGIWKNLESAVQ
-689 SGVWSA
+689 V
-695 LEGEVQKLAKNE
+695 LAKNE
-707 EIFVTTGVSFH
+707 EIFVTTGVSFR

-726 QYISPE
+726 QHISPS
-732 KHPDQRVPIPPYFYK
+732 KHPEQQVPVPPYFYK
-747 LVLRVK
+747 LILRVK

-766 FWFENRAYT
+766 FWFEHKAYESG
-775 QDQFHNYSC
+775 DNFDNYRK

-804 IENVAEAKNISWSQ
+804 IENAAEAKNISWEQ

>member
-1 MTNTIYETPTVS
+1 
-13 VEIFSIEQGF
+13 
-23 AQSNLVG
+23 
-30 GQTKLVPQS
+30 
-39 ARMRITSMTF
+39 
-49 KTAETMKRLIKTAA
+49 MKRLIKTAA

-766 FWFENRAYT
+766 FWFEHKAYESG
-775 QDQFHNYSC
+775 DNFDNYRK

-804 IENVAEAKNISWSQ
+804 IENVAEAKSITWSQ
-818 FVE
+818 FVSS

>member
-1 MTNTIYETPTVS
+1 
-13 VEIFSIEQGF
+13 
-23 AQSNLVG
+23 
-30 GQTKLVPQS
+30 
-39 ARMRITSMTF
+39 
-49 KTAETMKRLIKTAA
+49 MKRLIKTAA

-88 YRFIVETK
+88 YKFIVETK

-126 VGKIDNNTKKPTAI
+126 VGKIDANTKKPTAI
-140 LKNTNEEGIIAKFE
+140 LKNTNEEGITAKFE

-267 RAAIDLAKASIEKWT
+267 RAAIDLAKASIEKW
-282 VENNVVTALYL
+282 NIKDNVVTALYP
-293 GTDGPVFGENAQN
+293 GTDGPVFGENAPN
-306 SNNAVWLVVNPTTIK
+306 SNNSVWLVVNPTTIK

-355 VINLSLTAE
+355 VINLSLTEE
-364 NCEEKQIES
+364 NCEKKPI
-373 RIFVEN
+373 RIFIEKFSN
-379 FRYVTEKGKHQP
+379 VTERGTHQP
-391 NVTGVSGTGV
+391 NVTGASGTGV
-401 SENLKYVYIGDNTDI
+401 SDKLKYVYTGKNTDI

-456 VRTLQNTSNVKL
+456 VWTTSKTSTSEVKL
-468 YYKESSATEWSE
+468 YYKESSAAEWYE
-480 VNGKFEATTKSF
+480 ATGKFDVSFDSF
-492 DTVQKLDFTISS
+492 DTVQKLNFTISS

-522 DIVLEK
+522 DIILEK

-540 GETPGGDSQGGETPG
+540 GGSSSGETPEGENPGGGSAGGETPGGETPGGGSQGGETPG
-555 GNTPGGS
+555 GNTPGDGS

-579 GTRYVVNTSYADG
+579 GTRYVVNTTYAG
-592 KRNYT
+592 EKRNYT
-597 VFYDTEMMT
+597 VFYDTEMMA
-606 PLWTAYPLNSS
+606 PLWTAYPLNNS
-617 HMGNTERPKDW
+617 HMSSGRINTW
-628 SYNPDIDEKS
+628 TFNPSISEDR
-638 QIKVC
+638 QIQVC
-643 DGSYTAYSGYSRGH
+643 DGSYSIENYARGH
-657 MCPNASRNGN
+657 MCPNGSRNN
-667 KTMQLQTFYV
+667 NETMQQQTFYV
-677 TNQVPQVQDSFN
+677 TNQVPQIHNGFNNGIWKNLESAVQ
-689 SGVWSA
+689 V
-695 LEGEVQKLAKNE
+695 LAKNE

-726 QYISPE
+726 QHISPS
-732 KHPDQRVPIPPYFYK
+732 KHPEQQVPIPPYFYK

-766 FWFENRAYT
+766 FWFEHKAYESG
-775 QDQFHNYSC
+775 DNFDNYRK

>member
-1 MTNTIYETPTVS
+1 
-13 VEIFSIEQGF
+13 
-23 AQSNLVG
+23 
-30 GQTKLVPQS
+30 
-39 ARMRITSMTF
+39 MTF
-49 KTAETMKRLIKTAA
+49 KTAEIMKRLIKTAA

-81 PSKEGRV
+81 PSKEGRA

-126 VGKIDNNTKKPTAI
+126 VGKIDANTKKPTTI
-140 LKNTNEEGIIAKFE
+140 LKNTNDEGITAKFE
-154 GKITG
+154 GKVTG
-159 ITETGQFKSFAPA
+159 ITQTGQFKSFAPA

-179 NSTSKSR
+179 KSTSNSL

-205 CDVLVAQEASYSA
+205 CDVLVAQEAAYSV

-261 DTILTG
+261 DTILAG
-267 RAAIDLAKASIEKWT
+267 RAAIDLAKASIEKW
-282 VENNVVTALYL
+282 NIKDNVVTALYL
-293 GTDGPVFGENAQN
+293 GTDGPVFGENAPN
-306 SNNAVWLVVNPTTIK
+306 SNNSVWLVVNPTTIK

-338 KEVTLP
+338 KEVTLT

-355 VINLSLTAE
+355 VINLSLAAE
-364 NCEEKQIES
+364 NCEKKQI
-373 RIFVEN
+373 RIFIEKFSN
-379 FRYVTEKGKHQP
+379 VTEKGAHQP
-391 NVTGVSGTGV
+391 NVTGASGTGV
-401 SENLKYVYIGDNTDI
+401 SKNLKYVYTGKNTDI

-422 HSSSNPYLYIVNKGS
+422 HSSSNPYLYIVKDGS
-437 FTVENIVVEGETS
+437 FTIEKIVVEGETS
-450 LTLSAQ
+450 LTLSTQ
-456 VRTLQNTSNVKL
+456 VRTTQSTSKVTLK
-468 YYKESSATEWSE
+468 YKESSATEWSE
-480 VNGKFEATTKSF
+480 ADVKFEATTKSF
-492 DTVQKLDFTISS
+492 DTVQKLNFTISS

-509 DLKFVPSAVTLVD
+509 DIKFVPSAVTLVD

-540 GETPGGDSQGGETPG
+540 GETPGGETPGGETPGGETPGGETPGGSSQGGETPG
-555 GNTPGGS
+555 GNTPGDGS

-570 LELASIKED
+570 LELASIKEY
-579 GTRYVVNTSYADG
+579 GTRYVVNTTYAG
-592 KRNYT
+592 KKRNYT
-597 VFYDTEMMT
+597 VFYDTEMMA
-606 PLWTAYPLNSS
+606 PLWTAYPLNNS
-617 HMGNTERPKDW
+617 HMSSGRINTW
-628 SYNPDIDEKS
+628 TFNPSISEDR
-638 QIKVC
+638 QIQVC
-643 DGSYTAYSGYSRGH
+643 DGSYSIENYARGH
-657 MCPNASRNGN
+657 MCPNGSRNN
-667 KTMQLQTFYV
+667 NETMQQQTFYV
-677 TNQVPQVQDSFN
+677 TNQVPQIHNGFNNGIWKNLESAVQ
-689 SGVWSA
+689 V
-695 LEGEVQKLAKNE
+695 LAKNE
-707 EIFVTTGVSFH
+707 EIFVTTGVSFR

-726 QYISPE
+726 QHISPS
-732 KHPDQRVPIPPYFYK
+732 KHPDQQVPIPPYFYK
-747 LVLRVK
+747 IVLRVK

-759 TDASCTA
+759 TNASCTA
-766 FWFENRAYT
+766 FWFENKVYESG
-775 QDQFHNYSC
+775 DDFDNYRK

-818 FVE
+818 FVSS

>member
-1 MTNTIYETPTVS
+1 
-13 VEIFSIEQGF
+13 
-23 AQSNLVG
+23 
-30 GQTKLVPQS
+30 
-39 ARMRITSMTF
+39 MTF

-81 PSKEGRV
+81 PSKEGKV

-126 VGKIDNNTKKPTAI
+126 VGAINEKTKKPTAI
-140 LKNTNEEGIIAKFE
+140 LKNTNEAGITAKFE
-154 GKITG
+154 GKVTG

-261 DTILTG
+261 GTILTG

-293 GTDGPVFGENAQN
+293 GTDGPVFGENAPN
-306 SNNAVWLVVNPTTIK
+306 SNNSVWLVVNPTTIK

-355 VINLSLTAE
+355 VINLSLRAE
-364 NCEEKQIES
+364 NCEKKQIES

-379 FRYVTEKGKHQP
+379 FRYVTEQGKHQP

-401 SENLKYVYIGDNTDI
+401 PDNLKYVYTGNNTDI

-422 HSSSNPYLYIVNKGS
+422 HSPSNPYLYIAKNGT

-456 VRTLQNTSNVKL
+456 VRTLQKTSNVKL
-468 YYKESSATEWSE
+468 LYKESSATEWSE

-492 DTVQKLDFTISS
+492 DTVQKLNFSISS
-504 TVKSL
+504 SVKSL

-522 DIVLEK
+522 DIILEK

-540 GETPGGDSQGGETPG
+540 GETPGGETPGGETPGGETPG
-555 GNTPGGS
+555 GNTPGGGS

-579 GTRYVVNTSYADG
+579 GTRYVVNTTYAG
-592 KRNYT
+592 EKRNYT
-597 VFYDTEMMT
+597 VFYDTEMMA

-617 HMGNTERPKDW
+617 HMSGGRTGEW
-628 SYNPDIDEKS
+628 SYNPSISEAH

-643 DGSYTAYSGYSRGH
+643 EGSYTPSSNYARGH
-657 MCPNASRNGN
+657 MCPNGSRNN
-667 KTMQLQTFYV
+667 NETMQLQTFYV
-677 TNQVPQVQDSFN
+677 TNQVPQVQNSFN

>member
-1 MTNTIYETPTVS
+1 
-13 VEIFSIEQGF
+13 
-23 AQSNLVG
+23 
-30 GQTKLVPQS
+30 
-39 ARMRITSMTF
+39 MRITAITF
-49 KTAETMKRLIKTAA
+49 KTAEIMKRLIKTAA

-69 FAASCVKETINE
+69 FAASCVKEIINE
-81 PSKEGRV
+81 PSGEGKV

-126 VGKIDNNTKKPTAI
+126 VGAINEKTKKPTAI
-140 LKNTNEEGIIAKFE
+140 LKNTNEAGITAKFE
-154 GKITG
+154 GKVTG

-261 DTILTG
+261 GTILTG

-293 GTDGPVFGENAQN
+293 GTDGPVFGENAPN
-306 SNNAVWLVVNPTTIK
+306 SNNSVWLVVNPTTIK

-355 VINLSLTAE
+355 VINLSLRAE
-364 NCEEKQIES
+364 NCEKKQIES

-379 FRYVTEKGKHQP
+379 FRYVTEQGKHQP

-401 SENLKYVYIGDNTDI
+401 PDNLKYVYEEDKTDI

-422 HSSSNPYLYIVNKGS
+422 HSPSNPYLYIANKGS

-456 VRTLQNTSNVKL
+456 VRTLQKTSNVKL
-468 YYKESSATEWSE
+468 LYKESSATEWSE

-492 DTVQKLDFTISS
+492 DTVQKLNFSISS
-504 TVKSL
+504 SVKSL

-522 DIVLEK
+522 DIILEK

-540 GETPGGDSQGGETPG
+540 GETPGGETPGGETPG
-555 GNTPGGS
+555 GNTPGDGS
-562 QTVLDKDW
+562 QTVLDKDC

-579 GTRYVVNTSYADG
+579 GTRYVVNTTYAG
-592 KRNYT
+592 EKRNYT

-628 SYNPDIDEKS
+628 YYNPDIDEKF

-657 MCPNASRNGN
+657 MCPNASRDGN
-667 KTMQLQTFYV
+667 RTMQLQTFYV

-689 SGVWSA
+689 SGIWST
-695 LEGEVQKLAKNE
+695 LEGEVQKLANKE

-718 KGNETPQI
+718 KGNETPQV
-726 QYISPE
+726 QYISPK
-732 KHPDQRVPIPPYFYK
+732 KHPDQQVPVPPYFYK

-759 TDASCTA
+759 TDASCIA
-766 FWFENRAYT
+766 FWFENRAYI
-775 QDQFHNYSC
+775 QDKFHNHSC

>member
-1 MTNTIYETPTVS
+1 
-13 VEIFSIEQGF
+13 
-23 AQSNLVG
+23 
-30 GQTKLVPQS
+30 
-39 ARMRITSMTF
+39 
-49 KTAETMKRLIKTAA
+49 MKRLIKTAA

-81 PSKEGRV
+81 PSGEGKV

-267 RAAIDLAKASIEKWT
+267 RAAIDLAKASIEKW
-282 VENNVVTALYL
+282 NIKDNVVTALYL
-293 GTDGPVFGENAQN
+293 GTDGPVFGENAPN
-306 SNNAVWLVVNPTTIK
+306 SNNSVWLVVNPTTIK
-321 AGVKL
+321 AGAKL

-338 KEVTLP
+338 KEVTLT

-364 NCEEKQIES
+364 NCEKKQIES

-379 FRYVTEKGKHQP
+379 FRYVTEKGTHQP

-401 SENLKYVYIGDNTDI
+401 SENLKYVYTGDKTDI

-422 HSSSNPYLYIVNKGS
+422 HSPSNPYLYIAQGGS
-437 FTVENIVVEGETS
+437 FTVEKIVVEGETS

-456 VRTLQNTSNVKL
+456 VRTLQKTSNVKL
-468 YYKESSATEWSE
+468 HYKESSATEWSE
-480 VNGKFEATTKSF
+480 VNGQFEATTTSF
-492 DTVQKLDFTISS
+492 DIVQKLDFTISS

-540 GETPGGDSQGGETPG
+540 GETPGGETPGGETPGGSSQGGETPG
-555 GNTPGGS
+555 GNTPGDGS

-579 GTRYVVNTSYADG
+579 GTRYVVNTTYAG
-592 KRNYT
+592 EKRNYT
-597 VFYDTEMMT
+597 VFYDTEMMA

-617 HMGNTERPKDW
+617 HMGNTERPTDW
-628 SYNPDIDEKS
+628 YYNPDIDEKF

-657 MCPNASRNGN
+657 MCPNASRDGN
-667 KTMQLQTFYV
+667 RTMQLQTFYV

-689 SGVWSA
+689 SGIWST
-695 LEGEVQKLAKNE
+695 LEGEVQKLANKE

-726 QYISPE
+726 QYISPK
-732 KHPDQRVPIPPYFYK
+732 KHPDQQVPIPPYFYK

-759 TDASCTA
+759 TDASCIA
-766 FWFENRAYT
+766 FWFENRAYI
-775 QDQFHNYSC
+775 QDKFHNHSC

-804 IENVAEAKNISWSQ
+804 IENAAEAKNISWSQ

>member
-1 MTNTIYETPTVS
+1 
-13 VEIFSIEQGF
+13 
-23 AQSNLVG
+23 
-30 GQTKLVPQS
+30 
-39 ARMRITSMTF
+39 
-49 KTAETMKRLIKTAA
+49 MKRLIKTAA

-69 FAASCVKETINE
+69 FAASCVKETINK
-81 PSKEGRV
+81 PSKEGRA

-172 SAFQAGL
+172 SAFQAGF
-179 NSTSKSR
+179 KDGK

-251 LKEFSITAPK
+251 LKEFSIKAPK
-261 DTILTG
+261 DTILAG
-267 RAAIDLAKASIEKWT
+267 RAAIDLAKASIEKW
-282 VENNVVTALYL
+282 NIKDNVVTALYL
-293 GTDGPVFGENAQN
+293 GTDGPVFGENAPN
-306 SNNAVWLVVNPTTIK
+306 SNNSVWLVVNPTTIK

-355 VINLSLTAE
+355 VINLSLTE
-364 NCEEKQIES
+364 GNCEDIKN
-373 RIFVEN
+373 RIFVEK
-379 FRYVTEKGKHQP
+379 FLKVTEKGKHQP
-391 NVTGVSGTGV
+391 DATGVSGTGV
-401 SENLKYVYIGDNTDI
+401 SDKLKYVYTGKNTDI

-422 HSSSNPYLYIVNKGS
+422 HSSNNPYLYIVNKGL
-437 FTVENIVVEGETS
+437 FTIENIVVEGETS

-456 VRTLQNTSNVKL
+456 VKVNSGTSEVKL
-468 YYKESSATEWSE
+468 HYKESSATEWSE
-480 VNGKFEATTKSF
+480 VVGKFDASFDSF
-492 DTVQKLDFTISS
+492 DTVQKLNFTISS

-509 DLKFVPSAVTLVD
+509 DLKFVPSAATLVD

-540 GETPGGDSQGGETPG
+540 GETPEGENPEGGSAGGETPGGETPGGETPG
-555 GNTPGGS
+555 GNTPGDGS

-570 LELASIKED
+570 LELASIKKEN
-579 GTRYVVNTSYADG
+579 RYVVNTTYAG
-592 KRNYT
+592 EKRNYT
-597 VFYDTEMMT
+597 VFYDTEMMA

-617 HMGNTERPKDW
+617 HMGNIHRPNEW
-628 SYNPDIDEKS
+628 YYNPNITDTF

-643 DGSYTAYSGYSRGH
+643 QNSYTAHSGYSRGH

-667 KTMQLQTFYV
+667 ETMQLQTFYV
-677 TNQVPQVQDSFN
+677 TNQVPQIQNSFN
-689 SGVWSA
+689 SGVWSS
-695 LEGEVQKLAKNE
+695 LESAVQTLAKNE
-707 EIFVTTGVSFH
+707 EIFVTTGVSFR

-726 QYISPE
+726 QHISPA
-732 KHPDQRVPIPPYFYK
+732 KHPEQQVPIPPYFYK

-766 FWFENRAYT
+766 FWFEHKAYESG
-775 QDQFHNYSC
+775 DNFDNYRK

-818 FVE
+818 FVNF

>member
-1 MTNTIYETPTVS
+1 
-13 VEIFSIEQGF
+13 
-23 AQSNLVG
+23 
-30 GQTKLVPQS
+30 
-39 ARMRITSMTF
+39 
-49 KTAETMKRLIKTAA
+49 MKRLIKTAA

-88 YRFIVETK
+88 YKFIVETK

-126 VGKIDNNTKKPTAI
+126 VGGIDKNTKPTAI
-140 LKNTNEEGIIAKFE
+140 LKNTNEEGITAKFE
-154 GKITG
+154 GKVTG

-179 NSTSKSR
+179 NSTSNSR

-218 TNGEIRPADLFF
+218 TNGEIKPADLFF

-267 RAAIDLAKASIEKWT
+267 RAAIDLAKASIEKW
-282 VENNVVTALYL
+282 NIKDNVVTALYL
-293 GTDGPVFGENAQN
+293 GTDGPVFGENAPN
-306 SNNAVWLVVNPTTIK
+306 SNNSVWLVVNPTTIK

-364 NCEEKQIES
+364 NCEKKQIES

-379 FRYVTEKGKHQP
+379 FRYVTEQDKHQP

-401 SENLKYVYIGDNTDI
+401 SENLKYVYIGDKTDI
-416 RFNNNG
+416 RFNTNG
-422 HSSSNPYLYIVNKGS
+422 HSPSNPYLYIAKGGS
-437 FTVENIVVEGETS
+437 FTVEKIVVEGETS

-456 VRTLQNTSNVKL
+456 VRTLQKTSNVKL
-468 YYKESSATEWSE
+468 HYKESSATEWSE
-480 VNGKFEATTKSF
+480 VNGQFEATTKSF
-492 DTVQKLDFTISS
+492 DTVQKLNFTISS

-540 GETPGGDSQGGETPG
+540 GETPGGETPGGGSQGGETPG
-555 GNTPGGS
+555 GNTPGDGS

-570 LELASIKED
+570 LELASIKEY
-579 GTRYVVNTSYADG
+579 GTRYVVNTTYAG
-592 KRNYT
+592 EKRNYT

-606 PLWTAYPLNSS
+606 PLWTAYPLASG
-617 HMGNTERPKDW
+617 HMGSYPRPSSW
-628 SYNPDIDEKS
+628 SYNPNIDEKYQVNVTS
-638 QIKVC
+638 R
-643 DGSYTAYSGYSRGH
+643 SYSDNTYSRGH
-657 MCPNASRNGN
+657 MCPNGSRNGN
-667 KTMQLQTFYV
+667 STMQAQTFYV
-677 TNQVPQVQDSFN
+677 TNQVPQIQNSFN
-689 SGVWSA
+689 SGIWSN
-695 LEGEVQKLAKNE
+695 LEGAVQGVAKSKGNE
-707 EIFVTTGVSFH
+707 EIYVVTGVAFH
-718 KGNETPQI
+718 KEGETRTINYVTPTDDPLQ
-726 QYISPE
+726 Q
-732 KHPDQRVPIPPYFYK
+732 VPIPNYFYK

-753 YVAASV
+753 RVAGSV
-759 TDASCTA
+759 TDAVCVG
-766 FWFENRAYT
+766 FWFDHKAYSDSY
-775 QDQFHNYSC
+775 QNYSV

-790 EWTGFDFFVNLPDE
+790 AWTGFDFFVNLPDE

>member
-1 MTNTIYETPTVS
+1 
-13 VEIFSIEQGF
+13 
-23 AQSNLVG
+23 
-30 GQTKLVPQS
+30 
-39 ARMRITSMTF
+39 MTF

-81 PSKEGRV
+81 PSKEGKV

-126 VGKIDNNTKKPTAI
+126 VGAINEKTKKPTAI
-140 LKNTNEEGIIAKFE
+140 LKNTNEAGITAKFE
-154 GKITG
+154 GKVTG

-261 DTILTG
+261 GTILTG

-293 GTDGPVFGENAQN
+293 GTDGPVFGENAPN
-306 SNNAVWLVVNPTTIK
+306 SNNSVWLVVNPTTIK

-355 VINLSLTAE
+355 VINLSLRAE
-364 NCEEKQIES
+364 NCEKKQIES

-379 FRYVTEKGKHQP
+379 FRYVTEQGKHQP

-401 SENLKYVYIGDNTDI
+401 PDNLKYVYTGNNTDI

-422 HSSSNPYLYIVNKGS
+422 HSPSNPYLYIAKNGT

-456 VRTLQNTSNVKL
+456 VRTLQKTSNVKL
-468 YYKESSATEWSE
+468 LYKESSATEWSE

-492 DTVQKLDFTISS
+492 DTVQKLNFSISS
-504 TVKSL
+504 SVKSL

-522 DIVLEK
+522 DIILEK

-540 GETPGGDSQGGETPG
+540 GETPGGETPGGETPGGETPGGETPG
-555 GNTPGGS
+555 GNTPGGGS

-579 GTRYVVNTSYADG
+579 GTRYVVNTTYAG
-592 KRNYT
+592 EKRNYT
-597 VFYDTEMMT
+597 VFYDTEMMA

-617 HMGNTERPKDW
+617 HMSGGRTGEW
-628 SYNPDIDEKS
+628 SYNPSISEAH

-643 DGSYTAYSGYSRGH
+643 EGSYTPSSNYARGH
-657 MCPNASRNGN
+657 MCPNGSRNN
-667 KTMQLQTFYV
+667 NETMQLQTFYV
-677 TNQVPQVQDSFN
+677 TNQVPQVQNSFN

>member
-1 MTNTIYETPTVS
+1 
-13 VEIFSIEQGF
+13 
-23 AQSNLVG
+23 
-30 GQTKLVPQS
+30 
-39 ARMRITSMTF
+39 MTF

-140 LKNTNEEGIIAKFE
+140 LKNTNEEGITAKFE
-154 GKITG
+154 GKVTG

-179 NSTSKSR
+179 NSTSNSL

-205 CDVLVAQEASYSA
+205 CDVLVAQEAAYSV

-261 DTILTG
+261 DTILAG
-267 RAAIDLAKASIEKWT
+267 RAAIDLAKASIEKW
-282 VENNVVTALYL
+282 NIKDNVVTALYL
-293 GTDGPVFGENAQN
+293 GTDGPVFGENAPN
-306 SNNAVWLVVNPTTIK
+306 SNNSVWLVVNPTTIK
-321 AGVKL
+321 AGAKL

-338 KEVTLP
+338 KEVTLT

-355 VINLSLTAE
+355 VINLSLAAE
-364 NCEEKQIES
+364 NCEKKQIES

-379 FRYVTEKGKHQP
+379 FRNVTEKGKHQP

-401 SENLKYVYIGDNTDI
+401 SDNLKYVYEEDKTDI
-416 RFNNNG
+416 RFNTNG
-422 HSSSNPYLYIVNKGS
+422 HSPSNPYLYIANKGS

-456 VRTLQNTSNVKL
+456 VRTLQKTSNVKL
-468 YYKESSATEWSE
+468 LYKESSATEWSE

-492 DTVQKLDFTISS
+492 DTVQKLNFSISS

-509 DLKFVPSAVTLVD
+509 DLKFVPSAATLVD

-540 GETPGGDSQGGETPG
+540 GETPGGETPGGSSQGGETPG
-555 GNTPGGS
+555 GNTPGDGS

-579 GTRYVVNTSYADG
+579 GTRYVVNTTYAG
-592 KRNYT
+592 EKRNYT
-597 VFYDTEMMT
+597 VFYDTEMMA
-606 PLWTAYPLNSS
+606 PLWTAYPLNNS
-617 HMGNTERPKDW
+617 HMSSGRINTW
-628 SYNPDIDEKS
+628 TFNPSISEDR
-638 QIKVC
+638 QIQVC
-643 DGSYTAYSGYSRGH
+643 DGSYSIENYARGH
-657 MCPNASRNGN
+657 MCPNGSRNN
-667 KTMQLQTFYV
+667 NETMQQQTFYV
-677 TNQVPQVQDSFN
+677 TNQVPQIHNGFNNGIWKNLESAVQ
-689 SGVWSA
+689 V
-695 LEGEVQKLAKNE
+695 LAKNE

-726 QYISPE
+726 QYISPS
-732 KHPDQRVPIPPYFYK
+732 KHPEQKVPIPPYFYK

-759 TDASCTA
+759 TNASCTA
-766 FWFENRAYT
+766 FWFENKVYESG
-775 QDQFHNYSC
+775 DDFDNYRK

-804 IENVAEAKNISWSQ
+804 IENAAEAKNISWSQ

>member
-1 MTNTIYETPTVS
+1 
-13 VEIFSIEQGF
+13 
-23 AQSNLVG
+23 
-30 GQTKLVPQS
+30 
-39 ARMRITSMTF
+39 MTF
-49 KTAETMKRLIKTAA
+49 KTAEIMKRLIKTAA

-69 FAASCVKETINE
+69 FAASCVKETINK
-81 PSKEGRV
+81 PSKEGRA

-126 VGKIDNNTKKPTAI
+126 VGAINEKTKKPTAI
-140 LKNTNEEGIIAKFE
+140 LKNTNEEGITAKFE
-154 GKITG
+154 GNVTVKN
-159 ITETGQFKSFAPA
+159 ETGKFKSLAPA
-172 SAFQAGL
+172 SAFHAGF
-179 NSTSKSR
+179 KDGR

-261 DTILTG
+261 DTILAG
-267 RAAIDLAKASIEKWT
+267 RAAIDLAKASIEKW
-282 VENNVVTALYL
+282 NIKDNVVTALYL
-293 GTDGPVFGENAQN
+293 GTDGPVFGENAPN
-306 SNNAVWLVVNPTTIK
+306 SNNSVWLVVNPTTIK

-338 KEVTLP
+338 KEVTLT

-355 VINLSLTAE
+355 VINLSLAAE
-364 NCEEKQIES
+364 NCEKKQI
-373 RIFVEN
+373 RIFIEKFSN
-379 FRYVTEKGKHQP
+379 VTEKGAHQP
-391 NVTGVSGTGV
+391 NVTGASGTGV
-401 SENLKYVYIGDNTDI
+401 SKNLKYVYTGKYTDI

-422 HSSSNPYLYIVNKGS
+422 HSSSNPYLYIVKDGL
-437 FTVENIVVEGETS
+437 FTIENIVVEGETS

-456 VRTLQNTSNVKL
+456 VKVNSGTSEVKL
-468 YYKESSATEWSE
+468 HYKESSATEWSE
-480 VNGKFEATTKSF
+480 VNGKFEASTESF
-492 DTVQKLDFTISS
+492 DTVQKLNFTISS

-509 DLKFVPSAVTLVD
+509 DLKFVPSAATLVD

-528 TGGSTPGGETPG
+528 IGGSTPGGETPG
-540 GETPGGDSQGGETPG
+540 GGSSSGETPEGENPGGGSAGGETPGGETPGGGSQGGETPG
-555 GNTPGGS
+555 GNTPGGGS

-579 GTRYVVNTSYADG
+579 GTRYVVNTTYAG
-592 KRNYT
+592 EKRNYT
-597 VFYDTEMMT
+597 VFYDTEMMA

-617 HMGNTERPKDW
+617 HMSGGRTGEW
-628 SYNPDIDEKS
+628 SYNPSISEAH

-643 DGSYTAYSGYSRGH
+643 EGSYTPSSNYARGH
-657 MCPNASRNGN
+657 MCPNGSRNN
-667 KTMQLQTFYV
+667 NETMQQQTFYV
-677 TNQVPQVQDSFN
+677 TNQVPQIHNGFNNGIWKNLESAVQ
-689 SGVWSA
+689 V
-695 LEGEVQKLAKNE
+695 LAKNE

-726 QYISPE
+726 QYISPA

-766 FWFENRAYT
+766 FWFEHKAYESG
-775 QDQFHNYSC
+775 DSFDNYRK

-804 IENVAEAKNISWSQ
+804 IENAAEAKNISWSQ
-818 FVE
+818 FVSS

>member
-1 MTNTIYETPTVS
+1 
-13 VEIFSIEQGF
+13 
-23 AQSNLVG
+23 
-30 GQTKLVPQS
+30 
-39 ARMRITSMTF
+39 
-49 KTAETMKRLIKTAA
+49 MKRLIKTAA

-88 YRFIVETK
+88 YRFIVETT

>member
-1 MTNTIYETPTVS
+1 
-13 VEIFSIEQGF
+13 
-23 AQSNLVG
+23 
-30 GQTKLVPQS
+30 
-39 ARMRITSMTF
+39 
-49 KTAETMKRLIKTAA
+49 MKRLIKTAA

-88 YRFIVETK
+88 YKFIVETK

-126 VGKIDNNTKKPTAI
+126 VGGIDKNTKKPTAI
-140 LKNTNEEGIIAKFE
+140 LKNTNEEGITAKFE
-154 GKITG
+154 GKVTG
-159 ITETGQFKSFAPA
+159 ITQTGQFKSFAPA

-179 NSTSKSR
+179 NSTSNSR

-205 CDVLVAQEASYSA
+205 CDVLVAQEAAYSV

-261 DTILTG
+261 DTILAG
-267 RAAIDLAKASIEKWT
+267 RAAIDLAKASIEKW
-282 VENNVVTALYL
+282 NIKDNVVTALYL
-293 GTDGPVFGENAQN
+293 GTDGPVFGENAPN
-306 SNNAVWLVVNPTTIK
+306 SNNSVWLVVNPTTIK

-338 KEVTLP
+338 KEVTLT
-344 KDLSFPESQLA
+344 KGLSFPE
-355 VINLSLTAE
+355 
-364 NCEEKQIES
+364 
-373 RIFVEN
+373 
-379 FRYVTEKGKHQP
+379 KGTHQP
-391 NVTGVSGTGV
+391 NVTGASGTGV
-401 SENLKYVYIGDNTDI
+401 SDNLKYVYNGTNTNI
-416 RFNNNG
+416 RFNTNG
-422 HSSSNPYLYIVNKGS
+422 HSSSNPYLYIVKDGS
-437 FTVENIVVEGETS
+437 FTIEKIVVEGETS

-456 VRTLQNTSNVKL
+456 VRAYQKTSNVKL
-468 YYKESSATEWSE
+468 YYKESSATVWSE
-480 VNGKFEATTKSF
+480 VNGKFEATTESF
-492 DTVQKLDFTISS
+492 DTVQKLNFTISS

-509 DLKFVPSAVTLVD
+509 DLKFEPLAATLVD

-540 GETPGGDSQGGETPG
+540 GETPGGETPGGETPGGDSQGGETPG
-555 GNTPGGS
+555 GNTPGDGS

-570 LELASIKED
+570 LELASIKEY
-579 GTRYVVNTSYADG
+579 GTRYVVNTTYAG
-592 KRNYT
+592 EKRNYT
-597 VFYDTEMMT
+597 VFYDTEMMA
-606 PLWTAYPLNSS
+606 PLWTAYPLNNS
-617 HMGNTERPKDW
+617 HMSSGRKGEW
-628 SYNPDIDEKS
+628 SYNPSISEAH

-643 DGSYTAYSGYSRGH
+643 EGSYTANSNYARGH
-657 MCPNASRNGN
+657 MCPNGSRNN
-667 KTMQLQTFYV
+667 DDTMQQQTFYV
-677 TNQVPQVQDSFN
+677 TNQVPQIHNGFNNGIWKNLESAVQD
-689 SGVWSA
+689 
-695 LEGEVQKLAKNE
+695 LAKNE
-707 EIFVTTGVSFH
+707 ELFVTTGVSFR
-718 KGNETPQI
+718 KGNETPQV
-726 QYISPE
+726 QYISPA
-732 KHPDQRVPIPPYFYK
+732 KHPDQKVPIPPYFYK

-766 FWFENRAYT
+766 FWFEHKAYESG
-775 QDQFHNYSC
+775 DSFDNYRK

-804 IENVAEAKNISWSQ
+804 IENAAEAKNISWAQ
-818 FVE
+818 FVK

>member
-1 MTNTIYETPTVS
+1 MASHKV
-13 VEIFSIEQGF
+13 
-23 AQSNLVG
+23 AWG
-30 GQTKLVPQS
+30 GQTRLAPQS
-39 ARMRITSMTF
+39 AKMRITAITF
-49 KTAETMKRLIKTAA
+49 KTAEIMKRLIKTAA

-69 FAASCVKETINE
+69 FAASCVKEIINE
-81 PSKEGRV
+81 PSGEGKV

-126 VGKIDNNTKKPTAI
+126 VGAINEKTKKPTAI
-140 LKNTNEEGIIAKFE
+140 LKNTNEAGITAKFE
-154 GKITG
+154 GKVTG

-261 DTILTG
+261 GTILTG

-293 GTDGPVFGENAQN
+293 GTDGPVFGENAPN
-306 SNNAVWLVVNPTTIK
+306 SNNSVWLVVNPTTIK

-355 VINLSLTAE
+355 VINLSLRAE
-364 NCEEKQIES
+364 NCEKKQIES

-379 FRYVTEKGKHQP
+379 FRYVTEQGKHQP

-401 SENLKYVYIGDNTDI
+401 PDNLKYVYEEDKTDI

-422 HSSSNPYLYIVNKGS
+422 HSPSNPYLYIANKGS

-456 VRTLQNTSNVKL
+456 VRTLQKTSNVKL
-468 YYKESSATEWSE
+468 LYKESSATEWSE

-492 DTVQKLDFTISS
+492 DTVQKLNFSISS
-504 TVKSL
+504 SVKSL

-522 DIVLEK
+522 DIILEK

-540 GETPGGDSQGGETPG
+540 GETPGGETPGGETPG
-555 GNTPGGS
+555 GNTPGDGS
-562 QTVLDKDW
+562 QTVLDKDC

-579 GTRYVVNTSYADG
+579 GTRYVVNTTYAG
-592 KRNYT
+592 EKRNYT
-597 VFYDTEMMT
+597 VFYDTEMMA

-628 SYNPDIDEKS
+628 YYNPDIDEKF

-657 MCPNASRNGN
+657 MCPNASRDGN
-667 KTMQLQTFYV
+667 RTMQLQTFYV

-689 SGVWSA
+689 SGIWST
-695 LEGEVQKLAKNE
+695 LEGEVQKLANKE

-726 QYISPE
+726 QYISPK
-732 KHPDQRVPIPPYFYK
+732 KHPDQQVPIPPYFYK

-759 TDASCTA
+759 TDASCIA
-766 FWFENRAYT
+766 FWFENRAYI
-775 QDQFHNYSC
+775 QDKFHNHSC

>member
-1 MTNTIYETPTVS
+1 
-13 VEIFSIEQGF
+13 
-23 AQSNLVG
+23 
-30 GQTKLVPQS
+30 
-39 ARMRITSMTF
+39 
-49 KTAETMKRLIKTAA
+49 MKRLIKTAA

-81 PSKEGRV
+81 PSGEGKV

-126 VGKIDNNTKKPTAI
+126 VGTINDKTKKPTAI
-140 LKNTNEEGIIAKFE
+140 LKNTNEEGITAKFE
-154 GKITG
+154 GKVTG
-159 ITETGQFKSFAPA
+159 ITQTGQFKSFAPA

-179 NSTSKSR
+179 NSTSNSR

-261 DTILTG
+261 DIILTG

-293 GTDGPVFGENAQN
+293 GTDGPVFGENAPN
-306 SNNAVWLVVNPTTIK
+306 SNNSVWLVVNPTTIK
-321 AGVKL
+321 SGAKL

-338 KEVTLP
+338 KEVTLT

-364 NCEEKQIES
+364 NCEKKQIES

-379 FRYVTEKGKHQP
+379 FRYVTEKGTHQP

-401 SENLKYVYIGDNTDI
+401 SENLKYVYTGNNTDI
-416 RFNNNG
+416 RFNSNG
-422 HSSSNPYLYIVNKGS
+422 HSPSNPYLYIGKGGS
-437 FTVENIVVEGETS
+437 FTVEKIVVEGETS

-456 VRTLQNTSNVKL
+456 VKVNSGTSNVKL

-480 VNGKFEATTKSF
+480 VVGKFDASFDSF

-509 DLKFVPSAVTLVD
+509 DLKFVPSAATLVD

-528 TGGSTPGGETPG
+528 TGDSTPGGETPG
-540 GETPGGDSQGGETPG
+540 GETPGGETPGGSSQGGETPG
-555 GNTPGGS
+555 GNTPGDGS

-570 LELASIKED
+570 LELASIKKD
-579 GTRYVVNTSYADG
+579 GTRYVVNTTYAG
-592 KRNYT
+592 EKRNYT

-628 SYNPDIDEKS
+628 YYNPDIDEKF

-657 MCPNASRNGN
+657 MCPNASRDGN
-667 KTMQLQTFYV
+667 RTMQLQTFYV

-689 SGVWSA
+689 SGIWST
-695 LEGEVQKLAKNE
+695 LEGEVQKLANKE

-726 QYISPE
+726 QYISPA

-766 FWFENRAYT
+766 FWFEHKAYESG
-775 QDQFHNYSC
+775 DSFDNYRK

-804 IENVAEAKNISWSQ
+804 IENAAEAKNISWAQ

>member
-23 AQSNLVG
+23 AQSNLG

-126 VGKIDNNTKKPTAI
+126 VGGIDKNTKKPTAI
-140 LKNTNEEGIIAKFE
+140 LKNTNEEGITAKFE
-154 GKITG
+154 GKVTG

-179 NSTSKSR
+179 NSTSNSR

-218 TNGEIRPADLFF
+218 TNGEIKPADLFF

-261 DTILTG
+261 DTVLTG

-379 FRYVTEKGKHQP
+379 FRYVTEQGKHQP

-401 SENLKYVYIGDNTDI
+401 SDKLKYVYTGNNTDI
-416 RFNNNG
+416 RFNKNG
-422 HSSSNPYLYIVNKGS
+422 HSPSNPYLYIAKNGT

-456 VRTLQNTSNVKL
+456 VRTLQKTSNVKL
-468 YYKESSATEWSE
+468 HYKESSATEWSE
-480 VNGKFEATTKSF
+480 VNGQFEATTTSF
-492 DTVQKLDFTISS
+492 DIVQKLDFTISS

-804 IENVAEAKNISWSQ
+804 IENAAEAKNISWSQ
-818 FVE
+818 FVSS

>member
-1 MTNTIYETPTVS
+1 MASHKVTW
-13 VEIFSIEQGF
+13 
-23 AQSNLVG
+23 G
-30 GQTKLVPQS
+30 GQTRLAPQS
-39 ARMRITSMTF
+39 AKMKITAITF
-49 KTAETMKRLIKTAA
+49 KTAEIMKRLIKTAA
-63 VIAFSL
+63 VIAFAL

-81 PSKEGRV
+81 PSKEGRA

-126 VGKIDNNTKKPTAI
+126 VGAIDNNTKKPTAI

-379 FRYVTEKGKHQP
+379 FRYVTEQGKHQP

-401 SENLKYVYIGDNTDI
+401 SDKLKYVYTGNNTDI
-416 RFNNNG
+416 RFNKNG
-422 HSSSNPYLYIVNKGS
+422 HSPSNPYLYIAKNGT

-456 VRTLQNTSNVKL
+456 VRTLQKTSNVKL
-468 YYKESSATEWSE
+468 HYKESSATEWSE
-480 VNGKFEATTKSF
+480 VNGQFEATTTSF
-492 DTVQKLDFTISS
+492 DIVQKLDFTISS
-504 TVKSL
+504 TAKSL

-540 GETPGGDSQGGETPG
+540 GETPGGETPGGETPG
-555 GNTPGGS
+555 GNTPGDGS

-579 GTRYVVNTSYADG
+579 GTRYVVNTTYAG
-592 KRNYT
+592 EKRNYT
-597 VFYDTEMMT
+597 VFYDTEMMA

-628 SYNPDIDEKS
+628 YYNPDIDEKF

-657 MCPNASRNGN
+657 MCPNASRDGN
-667 KTMQLQTFYV
+667 RTMQLQTFYV

-689 SGVWSA
+689 SGIWST
-695 LEGEVQKLAKNE
+695 LEGEVQKLANKE

-726 QYISPE
+726 QHISPS
-732 KHPDQRVPIPPYFYK
+732 KHPDQQVPIPPYFYK

-759 TDASCTA
+759 TDASCIA
-766 FWFENRAYT
+766 FWFENRAYI
-775 QDQFHNYSC
+775 QDKFHNHSC

-804 IENVAEAKNISWSQ
+804 IENVAEAKDISWSQ

>member
-1 MTNTIYETPTVS
+1 
-13 VEIFSIEQGF
+13 
-23 AQSNLVG
+23 
-30 GQTKLVPQS
+30 
-39 ARMRITSMTF
+39 MTF
-49 KTAETMKRLIKTAA
+49 KTAETMKRLIKTAT

-379 FRYVTEKGKHQP
+379 FRYVTEQDKHQP
-391 NVTGVSGTGV
+391 NITGVSGTGV
-401 SENLKYVYIGDNTDI
+401 SDKLKYVYTGNNTDI
-416 RFNNNG
+416 RFNKNG
-422 HSSSNPYLYIVNKGS
+422 HSPSNPYLYIAKNGT

-456 VRTLQNTSNVKL
+456 VRTLQKTSNVKL
-468 YYKESSATEWSE
+468 HYKESSATEWSE
-480 VNGKFEATTKSF
+480 VNGQFEATTTSF
-492 DTVQKLDFTISS
+492 DIVQKLDFTISS

-677 TNQVPQVQDSFN
+677 TNQVPQVQNSFN